1 MTSKKVIALLSAST
15 LLAAGFIAF
24 SPATSM
30 AANPN
35 CNAVDGNYIV
45 NFKPRTNVN
54 SEMLS
59 APGRAITPTF
69 SYENVLNGFAAT
81 LSAEQVCAFQKR
93 PNIDFI
99 EADQAVSAIVSGV
112 QSFPSPTKPV
122 WGLDRID
129 QISSILDNAYNYDVD
144 GGGSTVYVV
153 DTGIN
158 PNTEFGARLL
168 KGFSAVKDNR
178 GTTDCYGHGTHVAG
192 TIAGTTFGV
201 AKAAWLV
208 PVRVLNCQGSGTTSG
223 VAAGLDWI
231 RGFNNTNLK
240 VKAVANM
247 SLGGGKN
254 LTIDTAVNNLINF
267 GITVVV
273 AAGNESTDACTK
285 SPANVPNAITVGAI
299 GKSDVFAS
307 FSNFGSCVDISAP
320 GVDIPSIWLNTAWA
334 TASGTSM
341 AAPHVAGAVALYFS
355 RNLMSNTPEAVDLYL
370 KGKASSSTT
379 SWPANTTRQILYSRN

>member
-112 QSFPSPTKPV
+112 QSFASPTKPV

-129 QISSILDNAYNYDVD
+129 QIPSILDNLYNYDVN
-144 GGGSTVYVV
+144 GSGSTVYVV
-153 DTGIN
+153 DTGIKLN
-158 PNTEFGARLL
+158 SEFGSRLL
-168 KGFSAVKDNR
+168 QGFTSVKDNR
-178 GTTDCYGHGTHVAG
+178 GTTDCNGHGTHVAG

-201 AKAAWLV
+201 AKAASLV
-208 PVRVLNCQGSGTTSG
+208 PVRVLNCQGSGTSAG

-231 RGFNNTNLK
+231 RGLKNTNSK
-240 VKAVANM
+240 VKAVVNM

-254 LTIDTAVNNLINF
+254 ATIDTAVTNLINS

-285 SPANVPNAITVGAI
+285 SPANVQNAITVAAI
-299 GKSDVFAS
+299 DKSDVFAS
-307 FSNFGSCVDISAP
+307 FSNFGTCVDISAP
-320 GVDIPSIWLNTAWA
+320 GVDIPSIWLNTAWV

-355 RNLMSNTPEAVDLYL
+355 RNLTSDTPLAVATYL
-370 KGKASSSTT
+370 KSKASLSAT
-379 SWPANTTRQILYSRN
+379 SWPASTNKEILYSQN

>member
-1 MTSKKVIALLSAST
+1 
-15 LLAAGFIAF
+15 
-24 SPATSM
+24 M

-112 QSFPSPTKPV
+112 QSFASPTKPV

-129 QISSILDNAYNYDVD
+129 QIPSILDNLYNYDVN
-144 GGGSTVYVV
+144 GSGSTVYVV
-153 DTGIN
+153 DTGIKLN
-158 PNTEFGARLL
+158 SEFGSRLL
-168 KGFSAVKDNR
+168 QGFTSVKDNR
-178 GTTDCYGHGTHVAG
+178 GTTDCNGHGTHVAG

-201 AKAAWLV
+201 AKAASLV
-208 PVRVLNCQGSGTTSG
+208 PVRVLNCQGSGTSAG

-231 RGFNNTNLK
+231 RGLKNTNSK
-240 VKAVANM
+240 VKAVVNM

-254 LTIDTAVNNLINF
+254 ATIDTAVTNLINS

-285 SPANVPNAITVGAI
+285 SPANVQNAITVAAI
-299 GKSDVFAS
+299 DKSDVFAS
-307 FSNFGSCVDISAP
+307 FSNFGTCVDISAP
-320 GVDIPSIWLNTAWA
+320 GVDIPSIWLNTAWV

-355 RNLMSNTPEAVDLYL
+355 RNLTSDTPLAVATYL
-370 KGKASSSTT
+370 KSKASLSAT
-379 SWPANTTRQILYSRN
+379 SWPASTNKEILYSQN